1 MGRGLPVLKT
11 VDVQRGALA
20 EFDLAPTQVAKLRS
34 PQPMPEGDQD
44 HRGVAVAVAV
54 RPGRFNQPLNL
65 RLGEMFARP
74 IFGVRTAKQMNCAFF
89 VAWRDQLQ
97 CWFCH
102 EKIPRSQQSTVH
114 ITCLMRSVGRSAIE
128 QSLEAV

>member
-1 MGRGLPVLKT
+1 
-11 VDVQRGALA
+11 
-20 EFDLAPTQVAKLRS
+20 
-34 PQPMPEGDQD
+34 
-44 HRGVAVAVAV
+44 
-54 RPGRFNQPLNL
+54 PLNL

-102 EKIPRSQQSTVH
+102 EKIPRSQKSTVH

-128 QSLEAV
+128 QSLEAVLIERDTTPSPPPLRSTRHVPRPTPLP